1 MACTSG
7 CATKD
12 CESYA
17 ACLQGK
23 GVKVAYANSAGGM
36 DYSAQKKWDR
46 DLDAY
51 KDARRQGIQPATTK
65 RKDVDAAV
73 HMSNKTGAPYQA

>member
-7 CATKD
+7 CRTKD
-12 CESYA
+12 HASYA
-17 ACLQGK
+17 ECLQSK
-23 GVKVAYANSAGGM
+23 ATVVAYCNSAGGM
-36 DYSAQKKWDR
+36 DFTAQKKWDR

>member
-7 CATKD
+7 CRTKD
-12 CESYA
+12 HASYA
-17 ACLQGK
+17 ECLQSK
-23 GVKVAYANSAGGM
+23 TVRVAYANSANGM

>member
-7 CATKD
+7 CKTRDHASYSECLKD
-12 CESYA
+12 KA
-17 ACLQGK
+17 PR
-23 GVKVAYANSAGGM
+23 VAYCNSAGGM
-36 DYSAQKKWDR
+36 DFTAQRQWDR